1 MVTLGVGIGQQIEED
16 YGVSD
21 KATGEVALG
30 RSGRT
35 VVRIEKQ
42 SLDIDEELPEQ
53 RQVLAI

>member
-1 MVTLGVGIGQQIEED
+1 VVTLGVCIGQQVEED

-21 KATGEVALG
+21 KATGGG

-42 SLDIDEELPEQ
+42 SLDIDEKLSEQ

>member
-1 MVTLGVGIGQQIEED
+1 VVTLGIRIGQQVEED

-21 KATGEVALG
+21 KATKEADLG

-42 SLDIDEELPEQ
+42 SLDIDEKLSK
-53 RQVLAI
+53 